1 MCKEKLKKKN
11 NEFADEKKMSK
22 ATEEKKLTDKKNLY
36 LEIHIIIRIKKTYQL
51 RPHPLSSYSFLNC

>member
-51 RPHPLSSYSFLNC
+51 RPHPLSS

>member
-22 ATEEKKLTDKKNLY
+22 ATEEKKLTDKKN
-36 LEIHIIIRIKKTYQL
+36 
-51 RPHPLSSYSFLNC
+51 